1 MSWRRRRGGYQ
12 LVVSPRPIAW
22 IIGRGGEKR
31 TRSSIS
37 REVNLFNVAG
47 YIPLIRGVGI
57 ARHLKEALYVKRNM
71 P

>member
-1 MSWRRRRGGYQ
+1 M
-12 LVVSPRPIAW
+12 VISPHPIAW
-22 IIGRGGEKR
+22 IIGRGWEKR

-37 REVNLFNVAG
+37 REVSLFNVAD

-57 ARHLKEALYVKRNM
+57 ARPLKEVLHVKRNM